1 MDTAKIREAFFNA
14 PEKVVDVPTPDW
26 LAPFVEPT
34 TQLGIQD
41 VPTDELSLLRKQA
54 EKDSNG
60 NDAVRAASLICA
72 CLINR
77 ENRELIFQPTD
88 RDTVAHL
95 GSAKLTPLLE
105 IINEFFGFTTK
116 PVENAKKN

>member
-1 MDTAKIREAFFNA
+1 MDTQKIREAFFNA

-26 LAPFVEPT
+26 LAPYVETT

-41 VPTDELSLLRKQA
+41 APTDELSLLRKQA
-54 EKDSNG
+54 EKDPSG
-60 NDAVRAASLICA
+60 NDATKAAILICR

-77 ENRELIFQPTD
+77 ENGELIFQPTD
-88 RDTVAHL
+88 RDAVAHL
-95 GSAKLTPLLE
+95 GSTKLTPLLE
-105 IINEFFGFTTK
+105 IINEFFGFTAK